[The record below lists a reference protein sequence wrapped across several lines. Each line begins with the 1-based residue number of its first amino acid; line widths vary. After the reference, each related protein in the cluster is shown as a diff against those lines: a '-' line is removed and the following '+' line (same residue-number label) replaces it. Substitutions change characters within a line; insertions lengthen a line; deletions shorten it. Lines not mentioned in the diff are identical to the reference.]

1 MFEVYQPPKFQQFDG
16 KETPKQH
23 IYLTLS
29 TLAMLQGRIVIIL
42 LKSLFDL
49 SKQLHL
55 IGTQILNLIL
65 WIVGTD
71 YSKSSL
77 IVSIEQYVSL
87 V

>member
-1 MFEVYQPPKFQQFDG
+1 MFEGYQPPKFQQFDG
-16 KETPKQH
+16 KGTPKQH

-65 WIVGTD
+65 
-71 YSKSSL
+71 
-77 IVSIEQYVSL
+77 
-87 V
+87 

>member
-29 TLAMLQGRIVIIL
+29 TPAMLQGHMTIVL

-49 SKQLHL
+49 PEQMHL

-65 WIVGTD
+65 KIVGSD
-71 YSKSSL
+71 KSNSSL
-77 IVSIEQYVSL
+77 IVFIAQDMPL

>member
-1 MFEVYQPPKFQQFDG
+1 MFEGYQPPKFQQFDG

-29 TLAMLQGRIVIIL
+29 SLAMLQGHMTIVL

-49 SKQLHL
+49 PEQMHL

-65 WIVGTD
+65 KIVGSD
-71 YSKSSL
+71 KSNSSL
-77 IVSIEQYVSL
+77 IVFIAQDVPL